1 MQEFQSTKI
10 FLLKDMLLTGVI
22 FIIRQI
28 KNTVPWT
35 YVISDLNGEEI
46 VGSFSEKGL
55 QKTNQKEIR
64 IEKVIK
70 RK

>member
-10 FLLKDMLLTGVI
+10 FFLKDMLLTGVI

-35 YVISDLNGEEI
+35 YEMEKKLLVAFLKKNCKKTTKKK
-46 VGSFSEKGL
+46 SELK
-55 QKTNQKEIR
+55 K
-64 IEKVIK
+64 
-70 RK
+70 